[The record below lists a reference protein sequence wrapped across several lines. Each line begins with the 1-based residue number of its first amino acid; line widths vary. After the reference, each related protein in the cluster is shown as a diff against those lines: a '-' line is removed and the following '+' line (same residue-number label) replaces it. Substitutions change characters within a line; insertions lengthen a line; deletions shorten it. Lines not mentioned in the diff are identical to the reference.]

1 MLSSSISTIQG
12 LTHYSASELAD
23 LIRRGEVTSQE
34 VMEAH
39 IQRIEQ
45 VNPKLNAVVVKRYE
59 RARAEAKEAD
69 QRQRRG
75 EQLGPL
81 HGVPV
86 TIKESLELKDT
97 PSTFGLTS
105 RIHTIAKQ
113 DAEAVRRLREA
124 GAIVVGKTN
133 VSQLLIYYE
142 GDNPVYGRTNNPWNL
157 ERTPGGSSGGEG
169 AIIAAGGSPL
179 GLGTDI
185 GGSLRVPA
193 TFCGITSLKPT
204 AGRLND
210 PGRFSVP
217 IGQRAFV
224 SQIGPLAR
232 HVQDVALALEVLNGI
247 NIEPPLPLGDYR
259 QVDISKL
266 RVGFYSFDG
275 TLAPAPAIRR
285 AIQEAAKVLKGGGAQ
300 VVEWTPPDIGE
311 AMLLFFGLLSADG
324 GAGFKRMLGRGK
336 RDPRANLPITL
347 GSVPASVRAVAKT
360 VLKAAGQ
367 PTLGS
372 FLEYYGHTRTDQYWT
387 LVERQLDY
395 QQRFKQQLDRDGID
409 VILCPACPLPA
420 FTHGASN
427 DLATA
432 GAYSIL
438 YNILGYP
445 AGVVPFTRVRSSEEV
460 GRQPSKDMVEKA
472 ALKVEQISAGL
483 PVGVQVVARPWRE
496 HVALAVMSALE
507 ASAPEREEFTK
518 ILTQWS

>member
-1 MLSSSISTIQG
+1 MLSTSISIKQD
-12 LTHYSASELAD
+12 LTQYSASELSN
-23 LIRRGEVTSQE
+23 LIARGDVSAQE
-34 VMEAH
+34 VVEAH

-59 RARAEAKEAD
+59 QARAEAREAD

-75 EQLGPL
+75 EKLGPL
-81 HGVPV
+81 QGVPV
-86 TIKESLELKDT
+86 TIKESLDVQDT
-97 PSTFGLTS
+97 SSTFGLTS
-105 RIHTIAKQ
+105 RVNMTAKQ
-113 DAEAVRRLREA
+113 DAEAVKSLREA
-124 GAIVVGKTN
+124 GAIILGKTN
-133 VSQLLIYYE
+133 MSQLLIYYE
-142 GDNPVYGRTNNPWNL
+142 SDNPVYGRTNNPWDPD
-157 ERTPGGSSGGEG
+157 RTPGGSSGGEA

-193 TFCGITSLKPT
+193 AFCGITSLKPT

-217 IGQRAFV
+217 IGQRAIV

-232 HVQDVALALEVLNGI
+232 NVQDLALALEVLNGV
-247 NIEPPLPLGDYR
+247 NVEPPLPLGDYL
-259 QVDISKL
+259 QVDLSKL

-275 TLAPAPAIRR
+275 TLAPAPAVRR
-285 AIQEAAKVLKGGGAQ
+285 AVQEAAQALKRRGAQ
-300 VVEWTPPDIGE
+300 IVEWTPPDIGE
-311 AMLLFFGLLSADG
+311 AMQLFFGLFSADG
-324 GAGFKRMLGRGK
+324 GAGFKRMLGKGK
-336 RDPRANLPITL
+336 RDPRANLPISL
-347 GSVPASVRAVAKT
+347 ASMPASVRAIAT
-360 VLKAAGQ
+360 AVLKAAGQ
-367 PTLGS
+367 PTLGN

-395 QQRFKQQLDRDGID
+395 QQRFAQQLDRDGID

-445 AGVVPFTRVRSSEEV
+445 AGVVPFTRVGAEEQV
-460 GRQPSKDMVEKA
+460 GRKPSKDMVEKT
-472 ALKVEQISAGL
+472 ALKVEQNSAGL
-483 PVGVQVVARPWRE
+483 PIGVQVVARPWRE
-496 HVALAVMSALE
+496 HTALAVMSALE
-507 ASAPEREEFTK
+507 AGAREHEDFSQA
-518 ILTQWS
+518 LAR